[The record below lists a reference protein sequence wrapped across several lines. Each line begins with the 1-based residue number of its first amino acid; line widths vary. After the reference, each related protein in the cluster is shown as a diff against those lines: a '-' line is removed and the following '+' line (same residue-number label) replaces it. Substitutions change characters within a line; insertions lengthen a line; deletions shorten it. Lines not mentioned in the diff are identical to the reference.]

1 MRMIRSLF
9 AVVLLAA
16 MPASAQDVIRGDANA
31 GLVSK
36 TAKAEVHLIADPTL
50 NDRRLVLKIV
60 VLNLSGAAQPFGPDA
75 VSITTGDAPVAIA
88 SRAALIADLAGTA
101 GASGETAQSHAT
113 AAMPTNA
120 AGQTDVTGFTGGMGS
135 GVAGVPNS
143 AIDRV
148 QRQPDARAA
157 AQIDAIL
164 LKPMTI
170 RANGADGGQVLT
182 ERLKRSKTPEV
193 TVAIAFAG
201 ETHRFAVKV
210 PH

>member
-1 MRMIRSLF
+1 MIRMLF
-9 AVVLLAA
+9 AAAMLAA
-16 MPASAQDVIRGDANA
+16 TPASAQDVIHGDASA

-36 TAKAEVHLIADPTL
+36 TAKAEVHLIADPAL

-60 VLNLSGAAQPFGPDA
+60 ILNLSGAAQSFGPDA
-75 VSITTGDAPVAIA
+75 VSIKAGDAPVAIA
-88 SRAALIADLAGTA
+88 SRDVLIADLSGVG
-101 GASGETAQSHAT
+101 GASDETAQSHAT
-113 AAMPTNA
+113 AALPTNG
-120 AGQTDVTGFTGGMGS
+120 AGQTDVTSFTGGMGS
-135 GVAGVPNS
+135 GVGGIPNS
-143 AIDRV
+143 AIDRT
-148 QRQPDARAA
+148 QRQPDAKAA

-182 ERLKRSKTPEV
+182 ERLKRAKTPEV

-201 ETHRFAVKV
+201 ETYRFAVKV